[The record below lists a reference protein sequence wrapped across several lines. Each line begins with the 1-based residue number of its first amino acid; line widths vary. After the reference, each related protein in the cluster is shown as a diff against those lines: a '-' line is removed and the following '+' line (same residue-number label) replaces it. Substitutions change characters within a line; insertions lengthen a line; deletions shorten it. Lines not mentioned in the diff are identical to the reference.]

1 MFFCFPSAGD
11 VDMLWFVCTVGEV
24 GEVGKEV
31 AAVKVASVGNFNVLT
46 LFFARFSNS
55 DVWR

>member
-1 MFFCFPSAGD
+1 
-11 VDMLWFVCTVGEV
+11 MLWLVVCTVGDV
-24 GEVGKEV
+24 AEVGKEV
-31 AAVKVASVGNFNVLT
+31 AAVKLASVGNFNVLT